1 VAGLGVLHSWEE
13 FHSKEFCGF
22 GRVSFEGVLW
32 EENLCFSESLDGR
45 GSFVDRSALKEVP
58 FPCPKLK
65 FYGQLRIIS
74 KAAGLATV
82 HTLALVW
89 PNGLHIEK
97 VQGLSAPG
105 NGKGKPRTRIPGGN
119 ELFGL
124 WGKFE
129 KDHFAKEWPL
139 SFGHIR
145 RATFATV
152 DFVGERTLG
161 VGGFPEKPI
170 WRVATW
176 WSAN

>member
-1 VAGLGVLHSWEE
+1 MVNLGL
-13 FHSKEFCGF
+13 FRK
-22 GRVSFEGVLW
+22 R
-32 EENLCFSESLDGR
+32 
-45 GSFVDRSALKEVP
+45 
-58 FPCPKLK
+58 
-65 FYGQLRIIS
+65 
-74 KAAGLATV
+74 
-82 HTLALVW
+82 LVW
-89 PNGLHIEK
+89 PPCILWLWFGQTGCILRKFKVYPLEK

>member
-1 VAGLGVLHSWEE
+1 VLHSWEE
-13 FHSKEFCGF
+13 FRSKEFCGF

-119 ELFGL
+119 ELLGL